1 MAIPLAGNPND
12 PASWSP
18 ARQRLVWGIT
28 FVLVCALAWSLW
40 LSAELSRLSA
50 ERVRESELTQA
61 LELSYGRIRTLPAL
75 EATRAALTDQV
86 EVLERELP
94 SGAEL
99 ESVMSAITAAG
110 RTRGLQFELFR
121 PAPPQLKAGHAEL
134 PVAIRVSGGYHD
146 IGGFLGDLSQLP
158 RLVTL
163 HGLVLAPQA
172 QRIGPE
178 RTAMATRVL
187 VLEGTL
193 RAYRALDEAEAAQV
207 RRREA
212 KAQPGSSDAP
222 GARSGG
228 AR

>member
-18 ARQRLVWGIT
+18 ARQRLVWGGA
-28 FVLVCALAWSLW
+28 FVLVGALAWSLW
-40 LSAELSRLSA
+40 LSAELSRLNA
-50 ERVRESELTQA
+50 ERLRETELTQS
-61 LELSYGRIRTLPAL
+61 LELSYARVRTLPSL
-75 EATRAALTDQV
+75 EATRAALTNQV

-178 RTAMATRVL
+178 RAAVATRVL

-193 RAYRALDEAEAAQV
+193 RAYRALDESEVAQV
-207 RRREA
+207 RRRES
-212 KAQPGSSDAP
+212 KAQPVPTEAP
-222 GARSGG
+222 AVRGG
-228 AR
+228 GTR